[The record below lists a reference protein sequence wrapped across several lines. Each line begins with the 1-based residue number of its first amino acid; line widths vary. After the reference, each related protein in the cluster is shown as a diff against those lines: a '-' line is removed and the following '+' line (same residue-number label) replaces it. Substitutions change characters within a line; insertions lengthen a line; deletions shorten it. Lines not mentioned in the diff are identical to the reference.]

1 MSAPAAAAPV
11 RLMPGGHPEQPPAGS
26 PAGALAP
33 ACGSPAAKVPG
44 CPVPS
49 APSAGPPAVRAA
61 ATGGPRPVVVP
72 KGPPT
77 ATIQLPANFQLPPGE
92 CVPRAAG
99 PHACPPASSFRAGKG
114 ELRQLCEMG
123 KVGMSAPRVGSGMLF
138 CPVRRVGE
146 VRVFACLV
154 GREERR
160 RLEPGTVRGARST

>member
-1 MSAPAAAAPV
+1 MFNKEVLLWVSQHSHVLQCLGKSAV
-11 RLMPGGHPEQPPAGS
+11 KELDS
-26 PAGALAP
+26 
-33 ACGSPAAKVPG
+33 
-44 CPVPS
+44 
-49 APSAGPPAVRAA
+49 
-61 ATGGPRPVVVP
+61 